1 MKSEDI
7 LELSRSHINL
17 SEERRAAF
25 KEQVFRGL
33 CFLATILP
41 LCFLSWLLADTFIRG
56 FARLNFDFLTG
67 LPSRFAHKA
76 GILPGLVGTLSLMLL
91 TTVIAIPLGICAA
104 VYLEEYA
111 KDSWLK
117 KLIELNVSNLA
128 GVPSIIYGLL
138 GLELF
143 VRMMNLGPSLLAGA
157 LTMSLLIL
165 PVVITSTRESL
176 KTVPSHLREAGLA
189 LGASKLSVIRR
200 VVLPLAMSQIITG
213 AILSISRAVGE
224 SAPLIVLG
232 AATYLAFVPLGVMG
246 EFSALPLQI
255 FHWVERPQ
263 AAFVDNAAAAIIV
276 LLIILALFNGVAAWL
291 RQHHEKKRGGL

>member
-1 MKSEDI
+1 MKTENI
-7 LELSRSHINL
+7 LEITRTNTNI
-17 SEERRAAF
+17 SEEKRAAL
-25 KEQVFRGL
+25 KEQIFKYL
-33 CFLATILP
+33 CFFATILP
-41 LCFLSWLLADTFIRG
+41 LCLLAWLLADTFIRG
-56 FARLNFDFLTG
+56 FSRLNLDFILG

-91 TTVIAIPLGICAA
+91 TTLIAIPLGICAA

-111 KDSWLK
+111 KESWLK
-117 KLIELNVSNLA
+117 KTIELNVSNLA

-143 VRMMNLGPSLLAGA
+143 VRLLNLGPSLLAGA

-165 PVVITSTRESL
+165 PVIITSTRESL
-176 KTVPSHLREAGLA
+176 KTVPNHLREAGFA

-213 AILSISRAVGE
+213 AILSISRAIGE
-224 SAPLIVLG
+224 SAPLIVIG
-232 AATYLAFVPLGVMG
+232 AATYLAFVPLGLLG

-276 LLIILALFNGVAAWL
+276 LLIILAIFNGGAAYL
-291 RQHHEKKRGGL
+291 RQYHEKKRGCL

>member
-1 MKSEDI
+1 MK
-7 LELSRSHINL
+7 
-17 SEERRAAF
+17 EEKWAAL
-25 KEQVFRGL
+25 KERIFNII

-41 LCFLSWLLADTFIRG
+41 LCFLLWLLADTFVRG
-56 FARLNFDFLTG
+56 FARLNFNFLIS
-67 LPSRFAHKA
+67 LPSRFAYKA
-76 GILPGLVGTLSLMLL
+76 GILPGLVGTLLLMFV
-91 TTVIAIPLGICAA
+91 TIFVAIPLGICAA
-104 VYLEEYA
+104 LYLEEYA

-117 KLIELNVSNLA
+117 KFIELNVSNLA

-143 VRMMNLGPSLLAGA
+143 VRMLNLGPSLLAGG
-157 LTMSLLIL
+157 LTLSLLIL

-176 KTVPSHLREAGLA
+176 KNIPSHLREAGLA

-200 VVLPLAMSQIITG
+200 IVLPLAMSQIITG
-213 AILSISRAVGE
+213 AILSISRAMGE

-232 AATYLAFVPLGVMG
+232 AATYLAFVPVNIMG

-276 LLIILALFNGVAAWL
+276 LLIILAIFNSIAAWL